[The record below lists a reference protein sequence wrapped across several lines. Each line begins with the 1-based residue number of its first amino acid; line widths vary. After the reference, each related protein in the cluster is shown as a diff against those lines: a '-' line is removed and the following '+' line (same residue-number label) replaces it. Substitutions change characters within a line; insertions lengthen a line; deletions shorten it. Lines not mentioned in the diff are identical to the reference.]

1 MIHAMSNEQNLQK
14 IIDKAFQDPISKLLL
29 EKSNLTTIQY
39 ETLLIDTL
47 IDLISDEK
55 VSFIKKTSFRRK
67 KVNRGSFSRTLSQAR
82 RRITA
87 SIFTIILLSYIGMLE
102 EGPFNSYLIL
112 AEKLKDYNTLLNNN
126 ESRLS
131 KNNFNYIEKEL
142 IEGIDK
148 LSKPSGFKIL

>member
-1 MIHAMSNEQNLQK
+1 MSNEQNLQK
-14 IIDKAFQDPISKLLL
+14 IIDRAFQDPISKLLL
-29 EKSNLTTIQY
+29 DKSNLTAIQY

-55 VSFIKKTSFRRK
+55 VSFLKKTGFRRK

-82 RRITA
+82 KRVTS

-112 AEKLKDYNTLLNNN
+112 AEKLKDYNNLLNDN
-126 ESRLS
+126 ESRISKISLS
-131 KNNFNYIEKEL
+131 YIEKEL

-148 LSKPSGFKIL
+148 LAKPSGFKIL